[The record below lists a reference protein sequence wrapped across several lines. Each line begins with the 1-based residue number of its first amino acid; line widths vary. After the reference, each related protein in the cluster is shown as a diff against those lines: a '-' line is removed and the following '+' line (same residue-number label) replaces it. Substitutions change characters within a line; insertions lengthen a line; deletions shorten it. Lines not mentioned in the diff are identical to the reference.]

1 MPQQPNV
8 IDIPGVGV
16 IDFGALSPEATR
28 VAAKRLYDEANAPK
42 QPAAL
47 PTKAARAEDFIRP
60 QDRNIFNQDISRSIA
75 EGVGGLYSGGKK
87 MAMGLYDVVAD
98 PIKKG
103 YAEGSPAATA
113 EAYLKLPVELLE
125 GATASRLALQDKAK
139 TAKSFPERAA
149 YTVLG
154 KVPFLGPVVAGIGE
168 QLGTGN
174 AETMGEGVFN
184 ALAALQASPSFRA
197 MTLEGKAAAI
207 QALKNRTS
215 QIPIPASVKSTLGIM
230 SENLGLTIGGAAAG
244 YHEMGVLGGLLGAI
258 GVPTGPGTLRAM
270 FRKTPKEVAEERA
283 YRESRVKD
291 KRAYSESQVKD
302 SRAYDEAQT
311 EKLNLRQDVKA
322 ATKRE
327 ETLADRV
334 NAAATQQEKAVIKQA
349 QADAKLMEGRE
360 YKEAQSARQRLQNQ
374 EDAALSQ
381 SLKEAERLSR
391 EAKSVTLRAEA
402 FARAKTLRNE
412 RDALTETRRAENRAN
427 TVSDTAD
434 RYARRDKLE
443 EDHVAAQ
450 DLRRH
455 ERGLEKLAAAETKQA
470 VQEAKDLN
478 AYYIQL
484 AKNLS
489 ANEKA
494 ALMIK
499 NAEVAAARERAL
511 MSGMEPGEPSIVRQS
526 STVRDGVTT
535 TTRQPFRTPMEVEI
549 SGDVMEGAPTGAKTV
564 APASA
569 GAAASSAPDVLETLR
584 QRAKEAEPVVVSL
597 EDSGIMPIAARV
609 RELSRKLV
617 LSESEATEL
626 AGLLDRMKLSA
637 SEAGITYTGAG
648 GPANVVID
656 PVTDQPKLNTAGRNK
671 RR

>member
-16 IDFGALSPEATR
+16 IDFGALSPEDTR
-28 VAAKRLYDEANAPK
+28 VAAKRLYDEANVPK

-60 QDRNIFNQDISRSIA
+60 EDRNIFNQDISRSIT

-87 MAMGLYDVVAD
+87 MAMGLYDVIAD

-113 EAYLKLPVELLE
+113 EAYLKVPGELLE

-154 KVPFLGPVVAGIGE
+154 KVPFLGPAVAGIGE

-197 MTLEGKAAAI
+197 MTLEGKSAAI
-207 QALKNRTS
+207 EAIKNRAS
-215 QIPIPASVKSTLGIM
+215 RIPVPAPVKSTLGNM
-230 SENLGLTIGGAAAG
+230 LENPGLTLSSAIIGYKEFGAPGAVLGA
-244 YHEMGVLGGLLGAI
+244 MGVPSSI
-258 GVPTGPGTLRAM
+258 GSLRGM
-270 FRKTPKEVAEERA
+270 FRETPAEIAEKRA
-283 YRESRVKD
+283 YREGR
-291 KRAYSESQVKD
+291 VKD
-302 SRAYDEAQT
+302 SRAYAETQT
-311 EKLNLRQDVKA
+311 KERNLRQDMNA
-322 ATKRE
+322 ATKRQ

-334 NAAATQQEKAVIKQA
+334 EKSTTTQEKEIRKQA
-349 QADAKLMEGRE
+349 QADAKLIEGRE
-360 YKEAQSARQRLQNQ
+360 YKEAQSARQQLQKQ

-391 EAKSVTLRAEA
+391 EAKSAVLRAEA
-402 FARAKTLRNE
+402 SAEAKTLRGE
-412 RDALTETRRAENRAN
+412 KEALTERHRAENRAN

-434 RYARRDKLE
+434 RYARQDKLE
-443 EDHVAAQ
+443 ADHVAAQ

-455 ERGLEKLAAAETKQA
+455 ERGLEKLATAETKQA
-470 VQEAKDLN
+470 VRDAKDLN
-478 AYYIQL
+478 DYYIQL

-494 ALMIK
+494 ALAIK

-511 MSGMEPGEPSIVRQS
+511 MSGLEPGEPSIVRQS

-569 GAAASSAPDVLETLR
+569 GTAASSAPDVLETLR
-584 QRAKEAEPVVVSL
+584 KRADAEKPSWESNEL
-597 EDSGIMPIAARV
+597 RDIAS
-609 RELSRKLV
+609 EFEQLSRKGILTPK
-617 LSESEATEL
+617 ESARFEILKNRIA
-626 AGLLDRMKLSA
+626 LSA
-637 SEAGITYTGAG
+637 RELGLSKAAAGSEVNMGVNPNTGTRAYD
-648 GPANVVID
+648 ARRV
-656 PVTDQPKLNTAGRNK
+656 AGRK
-671 RR
+671 GR

>member
-1 MPQQPNV
+1 MAQTLQDNV
-8 IDIPGVGV
+8 KAMMAAGV
-16 IDFGALSPEATR
+16 PEADI
-28 VAAKRLYDEANAPK
+28 AAFVQKYDAGQASAPA
-42 QPAAL
+42 PL

-60 QDRNIFNQDISRSIA
+60 QDRNIFNQDISRSIV

-113 EAYLKLPVELLE
+113 EAYLKVPGELLE

-154 KVPFLGPVVAGIGE
+154 KVPFLGPAVAGIGE

-207 QALKNRTS
+207 EAIKNRAPR
-215 QIPIPASVKSTLGIM
+215 IPVPARVKSTLGDM
-230 SENLGLTIGGAAAG
+230 LENPGLTIGGAAAG
-244 YHEMGVLGGLLGAI
+244 YYEMGAPGAVLGAM
-258 GVPTGPGTLRAM
+258 GVPTGIGTLRGM
-270 FRKTPKEVAEERA
+270 FKKSPAEVAEERA
-283 YRESRVKD
+283 YSESR
-291 KRAYSESQVKD
+291 VKD
-302 SRAYDEAQT
+302 SRAYAEAQA
-311 EKLNLRQDVKA
+311 EKRNLRQDTKA

-327 ETLADRV
+327 ETLAYRV
-334 NAAATQQEKAVIKQA
+334 EKSATTQEKEIRQQA
-349 QADAKLMEGRE
+349 QADAKRMESRE
-360 YKEAQSARQRLQNQ
+360 YKEAQSARQRLQGQ
-374 EDAALSQ
+374 EDAALAQ

-391 EAKSVTLRAEA
+391 EAKSAALRAEA
-402 FARAKTLRNE
+402 SARAKTI
-412 RDALTETRRAENRAN
+412 RDEKEALTQARRAEDRAN

-450 DLRRH
+450 KLLQH

-535 TTRQPFRTPMEVEI
+535 TTRQPFRTPMDVEI
-549 SGDVMEGAPTGAKTV
+549 SGDVMEVAPTGAKTS

-569 GAAASSAPDVLETLR
+569 EAAASSAPDVLETLR
-584 QRAKEAEPVVVSL
+584 QRAKEAESVVVSL
-597 EDSGIMPIAARV
+597 EDSGIMPMAARV
-609 RELSRKLV
+609 RELSRKVILT
-617 LSESEATEL
+617 EREAAEL
-626 AGLLDRMKLSA
+626 ASLQERIALSA
-637 SEAGITYTGAG
+637 REAGMTYPAAG

-656 PVTDQPKLNTAGRNK
+656 PVTGQPKLNTAGRNK

>member
-1 MPQQPNV
+1 MAQTLQDNV
-8 IDIPGVGV
+8 KAMMAAGV
-16 IDFGALSPEATR
+16 PEADI
-28 VAAKRLYDEANAPK
+28 AAFVQKYDAGQASAPT
-42 QPAAL
+42 PL

-60 QDRNIFNQDISRSIA
+60 QDRNIFNQDISRSIV

-113 EAYLKLPVELLE
+113 EAYLKVPGELLE

-139 TAKSFPERAA
+139 TAESFPERAA

-154 KVPFLGPVVAGIGE
+154 KVPFLGPAVAGIGE

-184 ALAALQASPSFRA
+184 AFALLQASPSFRA

-207 QALKNRTS
+207 EAIKNRTPR
-215 QIPIPASVKSTLGIM
+215 ISVPTRVRSTLGDM
-230 SENLGLTIGGAAAG
+230 LEHPGLTLGGAMAG
-244 YHEMGVLGGLLGAI
+244 YHEMGAPGAVMGAM
-258 GVPTGPGTLRAM
+258 GVPTGIGTLRGM
-270 FRKTPKEVAEERA
+270 FKKSPAEMAEERA
-283 YRESRVKD
+283 YRENRVK
-291 KRAYSESQVKD
+291 E
-302 SRAYDEAQT
+302 SRAYAEAQA
-311 EKLNLRQDVKA
+311 EKRDLRQDMKA

-334 NAAATQQEKAVIKQA
+334 EKSATAQEKEIRKQA

-360 YKEAQSARQRLQNQ
+360 YKEEQSARQRLQDQ
-374 EDAALSQ
+374 EDVALSQ

-391 EAKSVTLRAEA
+391 EAKSATLRAEA
-402 FARAKTLRNE
+402 SAQAKTIRGE
-412 RDALTETRRAENRAN
+412 KEALTQKRRAENRAN
-427 TVSDTAD
+427 KVSDTAD
-434 RYARRDKLE
+434 RYARQDKLE
-443 EDHVAAQ
+443 ADHVAAQ

-455 ERGLEKLAAAETKQA
+455 ERGLEKMAAADTKQA
-470 VQEAKDLN
+470 VQDAKDLN

-511 MSGMEPGEPSIVRQS
+511 MSGLEPGEPSIVRQS

-549 SGDVMEGAPTGAKTV
+549 SGDVIEGAPISAKTV
-564 APASA
+564 APASE
-569 GAAASSAPDVLETLR
+569 GAVASSAPDVLETLR
-584 QRAKEAEPVVVSL
+584 QRAKDAEPVVVSL
-597 EDSGIMPIAARV
+597 EDSGVMEMAARF
-609 RELSRKLV
+609 RELSRKVILT
-617 LSESEATEL
+617 EREAAEFKSL
-626 AGLLDRMKLSA
+626 QKRMELSA
-637 SEAGITYTGAG
+637 REAGITYPAAG
-648 GPANVVID
+648 GPANVV
-656 PVTDQPKLNTAGRNK
+656 TDLGTGLPKLNTAGRNK

>member
-28 VAAKRLYDEANAPK
+28 VAAKRLHDEANASK
-42 QPAAL
+42 QPTSL
-47 PTKAARAEDFIRP
+47 PTKAARTEDFIRP
-60 QDRNIFNQDISRSIA
+60 QDRNIFSQDISRSIV

-113 EAYLKLPVELLE
+113 EAYLKLPFELLE

-215 QIPIPASVKSTLGIM
+215 QIPIPASVKSTLGSM
-230 SENLGLTIGGAAAG
+230 SDNLGLTIGGAAAG
-244 YHEMGVLGGLLGAI
+244 YHEMGVPGAVLGAI
-258 GVPTGPGTLRAM
+258 GVPTGAGTLRAM

-283 YRESRVKD
+283 YSESR
-291 KRAYSESQVKD
+291 VKD
-302 SRAYDEAQT
+302 SRAYAEAQS
-311 EKLNLRQDVKA
+311 EKRNLRQDVKA

-327 ETLADRV
+327 ETLAYRV
-334 NAAATQQEKAVIKQA
+334 EKSATTQEKEIRKQA

-391 EAKSVTLRAEA
+391 EAKSATLRAEA

-434 RYARRDKLE
+434 RYARQDKLE
-443 EDHVAAQ
+443 TDHVAAQ

-549 SGDVMEGAPTGAKTV
+549 SGDVMEGAPTGANTV

-569 GAAASSAPDVLETLR
+569 GASASSAPDVLETLR
-584 QRAKEAEPVVVSL
+584 QRAKDAEPVVVSL
-597 EDSGIMPIAARV
+597 EDSGIMPMAARV

-637 SEAGITYTGAG
+637 REAGVTYPGAG
-648 GPANVVID
+648 GPANIVND
-656 PVTDQPKLNTAGRNK
+656 PVTGQPKLNTAGRNK